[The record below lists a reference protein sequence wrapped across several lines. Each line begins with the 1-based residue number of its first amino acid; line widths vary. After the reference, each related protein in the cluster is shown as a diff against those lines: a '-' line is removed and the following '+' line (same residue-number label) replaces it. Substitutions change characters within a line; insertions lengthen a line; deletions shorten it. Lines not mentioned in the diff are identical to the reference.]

1 MNVAVLKDIIK
12 ETEANWRFIFEDPLA
27 DRIRMI
33 SGMLIQLCSKP
44 GKDDSVVR
52 NYSVAS
58 WEDGTNQFELII
70 TNLKGGAMCDYL
82 FNEAKIGDEFI
93 YRGPMGVFTLP
104 DNLLERDIYMVSTGS
119 GISPFRSMINDIF
132 VNKKEFKNIKLF
144 FGTRKEKDI
153 VYREEFELFQQY
165 LPGFEYIPTLSR
177 EKVPGIAEGYVHKHY
192 LDLIDKSD
200 DKPLVYYCGWGGMIS
215 QGRFELA
222 KRGFKMQDDIRVE
235 IFG

>member
-1 MNVAVLKDIIK
+1 MNVAVLTDIIK

-144 FGTRKEKDI
+144 FGTKTEKDI

>member
-1 MNVAVLKDIIK
+1 
-12 ETEANWRFIFEDPLA
+12 
-27 DRIRMI
+27 
-33 SGMLIQLCSKP
+33 
-44 GKDDSVVR
+44 
-52 NYSVAS
+52 
-58 WEDGTNQFELII
+58 
-70 TNLKGGAMCDYL
+70 
-82 FNEAKIGDEFI
+82 
-93 YRGPMGVFTLP
+93 
-104 DNLLERDIYMVSTGS
+104 
-119 GISPFRSMINDIF
+119 MINDIF

-144 FGTRKEKDI
+144 FGTKTEKDI

-222 KRGFKMQDDIRVE
+222 KRGFKMQDDIKVE